1 MTRMP
6 RPFAIELVDS
16 ISGNGIEL
24 IDRLEGV
31 MRQEVPLEVAPRAQ
45 DVAELRDVFGQP
57 LGSMVERAGG
67 SRP

>member
-1 MTRMP
+1 MTRLP
-6 RPFAIELVDS
+6 RPFAIELVDG
-16 ISGNGIEL
+16 ISGNGIGL

-31 MRQEVPLEVAPRAQ
+31 MRQEVPLEVAPRAH
-45 DVAELRDVFGQP
+45 DVAELRGVFGP